1 MESLLGFQDE
11 SIAVVGDDQ
20 EKSTSSSYGYKLVP
34 WLNWSEWECV
44 RDSLFSDSP
53 EKIHSAITRISTWR
67 SRGCLPAVIDVTA
80 SIIEVQQKDPLYRK
94 DLPDDA
100 IHSEQMLAMLYC
112 MAILRLVNCVV
123 EKTRKKTEVSIAE
136 AAGAI
141 GIPRTLIDIR
151 HEGSHRDLPALAL
164 VRDSAVKAIDWLK
177 SYYWEPQTKQIPFQR
192 DGSADIRKEIKSKF
206 RELASC
212 LKVKKSTHPGSS
224 AIKAKRSKKNITKTL
239 KNLVRLYSSF
249 SSEVL
254 SVLLEFLLKALDSS
268 NLVELPKDCLV
279 GEGVCTLL
287 DDWKLV
293 ITKFSK
299 KEPEVLLMLLKAVL
313 NMIDTHEAMKYEMGT
328 HLISWEHGTENCQ
341 IDRLSSLFAWLVGQ
355 LKGLKPLRC
364 KQSAAESLASSIGMN
379 LSNAI
384 LMEVLRKCLL
394 VSSYG
399 NKQLMCSALHLAQ
412 LMGDS
417 SVMDKLKKLSLLA
430 LSDPDVT
437 QEKSPPPSLNSL
449 LTQQDQSIHQA
460 TKKLDFVKLCR
471 TKSKVA
477 KRTDGDVGSSGR
489 WVVAKSWNPCPIGML
504 PRDLGSSGCLPVLDC
519 DDDSKKPVHASER
532 KQIWEQKQCSIREP
546 GGDIPLSDY
555 TSVERTGSKRE
566 AGSDIYLLDK
576 SSVKK
581 MRETADSFESEG
593 ENVLLSKD
601 DKGCLMI
608 NGVWKKVGEEEL
620 LAIMSDV
627 RILV

>member
-11 SIAVVGDDQ
+11 TIAFVGDDQ
-20 EKSTSSSYGYKLVP
+20 EKSTSSSSSYGYKLVP
-34 WLNWSEWECV
+34 WLNWNEWECV

-94 DLPDDA
+94 DLPNDA

-141 GIPRTLIDIR
+141 GIPRMLIDIR
-151 HEGSHRDLPALAL
+151 HVPVLRVLTVIFLLSHLFGN
-164 VRDSAVKAIDWLK
+164 SAVKAIDWLK
-177 SYYWEPQTKQIPFQR
+177 TYYWEPQTKQIPFQR
-192 DGSADIRKEIKSKF
+192 DGSANIRKEINSKLH
-206 RELASC
+206 ELTSC
-212 LKVKKSTHPGSS
+212 LKVKKSTQPGSS

-254 SVLLEFLLKALDSS
+254 SVLLELLLKALDFS

-279 GEGVCTLL
+279 GESMCTLL

-313 NMIDTHEAMKYEMGT
+313 NMIDTHEAMKYETGT
-328 HLISWEHGTENCQ
+328 HIISWDHGTENRQ
-341 IDRLSSLFAWLVGQ
+341 IDQLSSLFAWLVGQ
-355 LKGLKPLRC
+355 LKGLKHLRC
-364 KQSAAESLASSIGMN
+364 KRSADDSIASSIGMN

-384 LMEVLRKCLL
+384 LMGVLRKCLL

-399 NKQLMCSALHLAQ
+399 NKQLMGSALHLAHM
-412 LMGDS
+412 MGDS
-417 SVMDKLKKLSLLA
+417 S
-430 LSDPDVT
+430 
-437 QEKSPPPSLNSL
+437 QH
-449 LTQQDQSIHQA
+449 QSIQEA
-460 TKKLDFVKLCR
+460 TKKLEFVKLCR

-477 KRTDGDVGSSGR
+477 KRTDGDVGCSDR
-489 WVVAKSWNPCPIGML
+489 WAVAKSWNPCPIGML

-519 DDDSKKPVHASER
+519 EL
-532 KQIWEQKQCSIREP
+532 KQWSIREP
-546 GGDIPLSDY
+546 SGDIPLSDY
-555 TSVERTGSKRE
+555 PSVERTGSKRE
-566 AGSDIYLLDK
+566 ASSDIYLLDK
-576 SSVKK
+576 SKIKK
-581 MRETADSFESEG
+581 IRETAEDSFESEG

-601 DKGCLMI
+601 NEGCLMI
-608 NGVWKKVGEEEL
+608 NGVWKKVGEGEL